1 MQASRPREHA
11 MASAAPRS
19 VKVLW
24 PDQTEED
31 VKDAENAL
39 SVEAINHLKTVGLNV
54 GNDAM
59 EVAPVKA

>member
-11 MASAAPRS
+11 KEHAMAAEAPR

-31 VKDAENAL
+31 VQYAEDAL
-39 SVEAINHLKTVGLNV
+39 SAEAINHLKTVGLNV

-59 EVAPVKA
+59 E